1 MATPEWIAMDICCI
15 IIGGVGIWLL
25 SVLFIVLDSEA
36 AARQQERETMGEVNR
51 IVVVKG
57 TERYIFTYDDTEA
70 SRKELFRVFVR
81 FASNPELSF
90 TWYDVAV
97 LSKKLRQSQ
106 IKEPRGT
113 TPHNPFP
120 SPLGRD
126 AERDG

>member
-1 MATPEWIAMDICCI
+1 MDICCI

-36 AARQQERETMGEVNR
+36 AARQERETMGEVNR

-57 TERYIFTYDDTEA
+57 TERYIFTYDYDAVGRE
-70 SRKELFRVFVR
+70 ELFRVFGR
-81 FASNPELSF
+81 YASNPELSF
-90 TWYDVAV
+90 TWYDAAG
-97 LSKKLRQSQ
+97 LSQKVRQSQ